1 MVDEFHGGWIAS
13 LSNGETVYETN
24 PIPNDLSPWRKL
36 IERCKNEKIRVTA
49 LKIRRGD
56 VVLSALPVKQCQGY
70 YHAYEATK
78 SLFTGKE
85 SLKQG
90 IGAVVG
96 DKVYIIWISTEG
108 EITQEIRSVEVSMA
122 HIIL

>member
-1 MVDEFHGGWIAS
+1 MVNEFHGGWIAN
-13 LSNGETVYETN
+13 LSNGETVYETD
-24 PIPNDLSPWRKL
+24 PIPNDISSWRKL
-36 IERCKNEKIRVTA
+36 IGKCKDNNLKITS

-56 VVLSALPVKQCQGY
+56 VVLSALPQKQCEGY

-108 EITQEIRSVEVSMA
+108 EITQEIRSVEVSMP